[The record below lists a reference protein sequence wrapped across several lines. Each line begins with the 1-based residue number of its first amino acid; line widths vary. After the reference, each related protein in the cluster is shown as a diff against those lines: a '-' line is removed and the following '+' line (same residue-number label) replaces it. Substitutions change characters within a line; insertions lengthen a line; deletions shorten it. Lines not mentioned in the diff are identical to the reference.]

1 MLHIEQISSSH
12 FHRGLLN
19 GCVGCRSVGQWGDG
33 PGGLPTTLCIP
44 GHLTRHRPT
53 PARSESRCGPAR
65 TWCRVIDN
73 CAVTQSFFSRN
84 QHHYCF
90 FFHDLQPHFRF
101 SNTAPNIQDVCRKA
115 CGVFLYGYK
124 LGAGHKVCTSLTA
137 QGKINSLEGH
147 SLICLGGLE
156 PGCL

>member
-90 FFHDLQPHFRF
+90 FFMTCSHISVFPTQHQTSRMSVGRPVGCFCMVINWGLVTKCVHLSLLRVK
-101 SNTAPNIQDVCRKA
+101 STAWRVI
-115 CGVFLYGYK
+115 
-124 LGAGHKVCTSLTA
+124 H
-137 QGKINSLEGH
+137 
-147 SLICLGGLE
+147 
-156 PGCL
+156 